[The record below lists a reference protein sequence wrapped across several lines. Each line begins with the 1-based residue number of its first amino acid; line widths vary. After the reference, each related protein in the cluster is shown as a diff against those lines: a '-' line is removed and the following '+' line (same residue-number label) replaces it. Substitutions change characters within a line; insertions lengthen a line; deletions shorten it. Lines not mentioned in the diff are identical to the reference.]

1 MADQAHMDLTSQD
14 EGEIIGYADP
24 WIASP
29 GQRVSVKVSSTV
41 PRFTW
46 SLARVIQGF
55 EHPKAPDVKYETV
68 ISPPPDSAAISG
80 SYKKAVCGSFAVVRS
95 WERYLRKHIIGLRLS
110 CYVQPWL
117 PEASHQ
123 QVLISTL
130 DVENSSG
137 VAIYLSASGTIGF
150 YVGTGTS
157 VEQGDTEIRLRRWK
171 WAELH
176 VSVLSDN
183 LSIDVTHLE
192 RLTETAPG
200 PSHYSYRMS
209 SPVQLDGRKPLTMA
223 AGFFFDAKTSATLA
237 TNMFNG
243 RLDSPRIDTTRDGLA
258 YKTWAKFDFALDM
271 SSDRIVDTSGNANH
285 GDLVNS
291 PTRAVKGYSWDG
303 SEPDWTKARYGYGAI
318 HFHDDDLDDAGWETD
333 FSFEVPRDA
342 VSGAYAVVVQSIDHS
357 EQISD
362 HIIFFVR
369 PAALDVPTD
378 SSGPKAA
385 IVLSTFTYLA
395 YANERMYDQ
404 NRASRISIAGGIQA
418 EKDPLWRHMVRR
430 PDLGCSVY
438 DDHNDGSGCVFSTAK
453 RPILNIRPRYVNWAF
468 NRPREFSADQ
478 LMIGFLEEKLG
489 RGGYD
494 VLTDHDLHTY
504 GVKALERYRVVVTG
518 SHPEY
523 PTLEVINAYAAFARN
538 GGHLMYLGGNGF
550 YWCSVVDSHRP
561 HRLEVRK
568 GDQGCRS
575 TELPAGER
583 VHSLNGAQ
591 GGLWRSRGRTPQS
604 LFGIGSC
611 ACGIGPGVPYRFVD
625 HITSSSSS
633 AWTWLLD
640 GLRPETGE
648 ERGNSVD
655 GFLIGTEGFGGGAS
669 GDEIDRMDLRLGTP
683 VNTVLLATSTGHDDS
698 FGVFNEEVMFPMVD
712 TVGTTCDKVRSDMV
726 VYETCGGGSVFS
738 VGSINWYCSLGWD
751 KYENNVARIT
761 WNVLKEFIRRGD
773 ERSTS

>member
-1 MADQAHMDLTSQD
+1 M
-14 EGEIIGYADP
+14 
-24 WIASP
+24 
-29 GQRVSVKVSSTV
+29 

-55 EHPKAPDVKYETV
+55 ENPRAPDVKYETV
-68 ISPPPDSAAISG
+68 ISSPPDSAAISG
-80 SYKKAVCGSFAVVRS
+80 SYKKAVCGSFAVVKS
-95 WERYLRKHIIGLRLS
+95 WGRYLRKDTVGLRLS

-117 PEASHQ
+117 PEAGHQ
-123 QVLISTL
+123 QVLMSTL
-130 DVENSSG
+130 DVGTSSG
-137 VAIYLSASGTIGF
+137 IAIYLSASGTLGF

-157 VEQGDTEIRLRRWK
+157 VEQCDTEIPLRRWK

-176 VSVLSDN
+176 VSVLSDI
-183 LSIDVTHLE
+183 LSIDITHLE

-200 PSHYSYRMS
+200 PSHYSHRMS
-209 SPVQLDGRKPLTMA
+209 SPVQLDGKQPLTMA
-223 AGFFFDAKTSATLA
+223 AGFFFDATTSTPHA

-243 RLDSPRIDTTRDGLA
+243 RLDSPKIYTTRDGLV

-291 PTRAVKGYSWDG
+291 PTRAVKGYNWDG

-318 HFHDDDLDDAGWETD
+318 HFHDDDLDDAAWATD

-342 VSGAYAVVVQSIDHS
+342 ISGAYAVVVQSTDHS

-362 HIIFFVR
+362 HVIFFVR
-369 PAALDVPTD
+369 PAALDVPTA

-404 NRASRISIAGGIQA
+404 NRASRISIAGGIQV
-418 EKDPLWRHMVRR
+418 EKDNLWRSMVRR

-453 RPILNIRPRYVNWAF
+453 RPILNIRPSYVNWAF

-489 RGGYD
+489 RGEYD
-494 VLTDHDLHTY
+494 VLTDHDLHKY
-504 GVKALERYRVVVTG
+504 GVKALERYSVVVTG

-523 PTLEVINAYAAFARN
+523 PTLEVLNAYAAFARN
-538 GGHLMYLGGNGF
+538 GGNIMYLGGNGF
-550 YWCSVVDSHRP
+550 YWCSVVDSYRP

-625 HITSSSSS
+625 HITGSPSS
-633 AWTWLLD
+633 AWKWFLE
-640 GLRPETGE
+640 GLKPEAGD
-648 ERGNSVD
+648 ERGNAAE
-655 GFLIGTEGFGGGAS
+655 GFLIGTKGFGGGAS

-683 VNTVLLATSTGHDDS
+683 VNTVLLASSTGHDDS

-712 TVGTTCDKVRSDMV
+712 TVGTKCDKVRSDMV
-726 VYETCGGGSVFS
+726 LYETCGGGSVFS

-773 ERSTS
+773 ERSNS

>member
-1 MADQAHMDLTSQD
+1 M
-14 EGEIIGYADP
+14 
-24 WIASP
+24 
-29 GQRVSVKVSSTV
+29 

-55 EHPKAPDVKYETV
+55 EHPRAPDVKYETV
-68 ISPPPDSAAISG
+68 ISPPPGSAAVSG
-80 SYKKAVCGSFAVVRS
+80 SYKKAVCGSFAVVKS
-95 WERYLRKHIIGLRLS
+95 WGRYLRNDITGLRLS

-117 PEASHQ
+117 PEAGHQ
-123 QVLISTL
+123 QVLMSTL
-130 DVENSSG
+130 DVGTSSG
-137 VAIYLSASGTIGF
+137 IATYLNSFGTIGC

-157 VEQGDTEIRLRRWK
+157 VEQCDTEIRLRRWK
-171 WAELH
+171 WAEMH
-176 VSVLSDN
+176 VSVLNDN
-183 LSIDVTHLE
+183 LSIDITHLE
-192 RLTETAPG
+192 RLTEAAPD
-200 PSHYSYRMS
+200 PSHFTHRMN
-209 SPVQLDGRKPLTMA
+209 SPVQLDGKQPLTMA
-223 AGFFFDAKTSATLA
+223 SGFFFDAKTSAPHA

-243 RLDSPRIDTTRDGLA
+243 RLDSPQIYTTSDGLA
-258 YKTWAKFDFALDM
+258 YKTWAKFDFALDI

-291 PTRAVKGYSWDG
+291 PTRAVKGYNWDG

-318 HFHDDDLDDAGWETD
+318 HFHDDDLDDAAWATD

-342 VSGAYAVVVQSIDHS
+342 ISGAYAVIVQSTDHS

-362 HIIFFVR
+362 HVIFFVR

-404 NRASRISIAGGIQA
+404 NRASRISIAGGIQV
-418 EKDPLWRHMVRR
+418 ENDKLWRSMVRR

-453 RPILNIRPRYVNWAF
+453 RPILNIRPGYVNWAF

-494 VLTDHDLHTY
+494 VLTDHDLHKY
-504 GVKALERYRVVVTG
+504 GIKALERYSVVVTG

-523 PTLEVINAYAAFARN
+523 PTLEVLNAYTAFARN
-538 GGHLMYLGGNGF
+538 GGNLMYLGGNGF
-550 YWCSVVDSHRP
+550 YWCSVVDSYRP

-625 HITSSSSS
+625 HITGSPSS
-633 AWTWLLD
+633 AWKWFLE
-640 GLRPETGE
+640 GLKPEAGD
-648 ERGNSVD
+648 ERGNAAE

-683 VNTVLLATSTGHDDS
+683 VNAVLLASSTGHDDS

-712 TVGTTCDKVRSDMV
+712 TVGTKCDKVRSDMV
-726 VYETCGGGSVFS
+726 LYETCGGGSVFS

-773 ERSTS
+773 ERSNS

>member
-1 MADQAHMDLTSQD
+1 M
-14 EGEIIGYADP
+14 
-24 WIASP
+24 
-29 GQRVSVKVSSTV
+29 
-41 PRFTW
+41 
-46 SLARVIQGF
+46 IQGF
-55 EHPKAPDVKYETV
+55 EHPNAPDVKYETV
-68 ISPPPDSAAISG
+68 ISPPPDSAAIPG
-80 SYKKAVCGSFAVVRS
+80 SYKKAVCGSFAVVKS
-95 WERYLRKHIIGLRLS
+95 WERLLRKGVIGLRLS

-117 PEASHQ
+117 PEAGHQ
-123 QVLISTL
+123 QVLMSTL

-137 VAIYLSASGTIGF
+137 VAIYLNTSGTVGF

-157 VEQGDTEIRLRRWK
+157 VEQRDTEIRLRRWK

-176 VSVLSDN
+176 VFVLSDK
-183 LSIDVTHLE
+183 LSIDITHLE

-200 PSHYSYRMS
+200 PSHYSHKMG
-209 SPVQLDGRKPLTMA
+209 SPISLDGKQPFTMA
-223 AGFFFDAKTSATLA
+223 AGFFLDATTLATHA

-243 RLDSPRIDTTRDGLA
+243 RLDSPKISTTRDGLA
-258 YKTWAKFDFALDM
+258 YNTWAKFDFALDT
-271 SSDRIVDTSGNANH
+271 SSDQVVDTSGNANH
-285 GDLVNS
+285 GDLINA
-291 PTRAVKGYSWDG
+291 PTRAVKGYNWDG

-318 HFHDDDLDDAGWETD
+318 HFHDDDLDDAAWATD

-342 VSGAYAVVVQSIDHS
+342 ISGAYAVIVKSIDHS

-362 HIIFFVR
+362 YITFFVR
-369 PAALDVPTD
+369 PAALDLPTD
-378 SSGPKAA
+378 NSGPKAA

-404 NRASRISIAGGIQA
+404 NRASRISISGGLQA
-418 EKDPLWRHMVRR
+418 DKDPLWRRMVRR
-430 PDLGCSVY
+430 PDLGCSIY

-453 RPILNIRPRYVNWAF
+453 RPILNIRPSYVNWAF

-494 VLTDHDLHTY
+494 VLTDHDLHKY
-504 GVKALERYRVVVTG
+504 GVKALERYRVVLTG

-523 PTLEVINAYAAFARN
+523 PTLEALNAYTAFARN
-538 GGHLMYLGGNGF
+538 GGHIMYLGGNGF

-568 GDQGCRS
+568 GDQGCRT

-583 VHSLNGAQ
+583 FHSLNGAQ

-625 HITSSSSS
+625 HITSSPSSV
-633 AWTWLLD
+633 WTWILD
-640 GLRPETGE
+640 GLKPETGDE
-648 ERGNSVD
+648 SRNAVE

-669 GDEIDRMDLRLGTP
+669 GDEIDRMDFRLGTP
-683 VNTVLLATSTGHDDS
+683 VNTVLLASSTGHDDS
-698 FGVFNEEVMFPMVD
+698 FGVFNEEIMFPMVN
-712 TVGTTCDKVRSDMV
+712 TVGTKCDKVRSDMV

-738 VGSINWYCSLGWD
+738 VGSINWYCSLGWN

-761 WNVLKEFIRRGD
+761 WSVLKEFIRRGD
-773 ERSTS
+773 ERATS

>member
-1 MADQAHMDLTSQD
+1 M
-14 EGEIIGYADP
+14 
-24 WIASP
+24 
-29 GQRVSVKVSSTV
+29 

-55 EHPKAPDVKYETV
+55 EHPRAPDVKYETV
-68 ISPPPDSAAISG
+68 ISPAPDTAVISG
-80 SYKKAVCGSFAVVRS
+80 SYKKAVCGSFAVVKS
-95 WERYLRKHIIGLRLS
+95 WERCIRKNIIGLRLS

-117 PEASHQ
+117 PEAGHQ
-123 QVLISTL
+123 QVLMSTL
-130 DVENSSG
+130 DVGNSSG
-137 VAIYLSASGTIGF
+137 IAIYLSTSGIIGF

-157 VEQGDTEIRLRRWK
+157 VEQCDTEIRLRRWK

-176 VSVLSDN
+176 VSVLRGK
-183 LSIDVTHLE
+183 LSIDITHLE

-200 PSHYSYRMS
+200 PSHYSHRMS
-209 SPVQLDGRKPLTMA
+209 SPIQLDGKQPLTMA
-223 AGFFFDAKTSATLA
+223 AGFFFDATTSAPHV

-243 RLDSPRIDTTRDGLA
+243 RLDSPKIDTTHDGLA

-271 SSDRIVDTSGNANH
+271 SSDRIVDTTGNANH
-285 GDLVNS
+285 GDLVNA
-291 PTRAVKGYSWDG
+291 PTRAVKGYNWDG

-318 HFHDDDLDDAGWETD
+318 HFHDDDLDDAAWATD

-342 VSGAYAVVVQSIDHS
+342 ISGAYVVIVQSLDHS
-357 EQISD
+357 KQISD
-362 HIIFFVR
+362 YITFFVR
-369 PAALDVPTD
+369 PAALDVPTGI
-378 SSGPKAA
+378 SGPKAA

-404 NRASRISIAGGIQA
+404 NRASRISISGGIQA
-418 EKDPLWRHMVRR
+418 EKDALWRCMVRR

-453 RPILNIRPRYVNWAF
+453 RPILNIRPGYINWAF

-478 LMIGFLEEKLG
+478 MMIGFLEEKLG

-494 VLTDHDLHTY
+494 VLTDHDLHKY

-523 PTLEVINAYAAFARN
+523 PTLEVLNAYTAFARN

-561 HRLEVRK
+561 HRLEIRK
-568 GDQGCRS
+568 GDQGCRT

-604 LFGIGSC
+604 LFGVGSC
-611 ACGIGPGVPYRFVD
+611 ACGIGPGVPYRFMD
-625 HITSSSSS
+625 HITNSSSS

-640 GLRPETGE
+640 GLNPENGD
-648 ERGNSVD
+648 ERGDAVE
-655 GFLIGTEGFGGGAS
+655 GFLIGTKGFGGGAS

-683 VNTVLLATSTGHDDS
+683 VNTVLLASSTGHDDS
-698 FGVFNEEVMFPMVD
+698 FGVFNEEIMFPMVN
-712 TVGTTCDKVRSDMV
+712 TVGTKCDKVRSDMV

>member
-1 MADQAHMDLTSQD
+1 M
-14 EGEIIGYADP
+14 
-24 WIASP
+24 
-29 GQRVSVKVSSTV
+29 

-55 EHPKAPDVKYETV
+55 EHAKAPDFKYETV
-68 ISPPPDSAAISG
+68 ISPTSDSAVVQG
-80 SYKKAVCGSFAVVRS
+80 SYKKAACGSFAVVKS
-95 WERYLRKHIIGLRLS
+95 WERYMRKDIIGLRFS

-117 PEASHQ
+117 PEAGHQ
-123 QVLISTL
+123 QVLMSTL
-130 DVENSSG
+130 DVQNSSG
-137 VAIYLSASGTIGF
+137 IAIYLSTSGTIGF
-150 YVGTGTS
+150 HVGTGNS
-157 VEQGDTEIRLRRWK
+157 VHQYDTEIGLRRWK

-176 VSVLSDN
+176 MSVLNDN
-183 LSIDVTHLE
+183 LSIDIIHLE

-200 PSHYSYRMS
+200 PSHYSHKMS
-209 SPVQLDGRKPLTMA
+209 SPVQLDGKLPLTMA
-223 AGFFFDAKTSATLA
+223 AGYFFDAKTAAPHA

-243 RLDSPRIDTTRDGLA
+243 RLDSPQIYTTRDEISYTA
-258 YKTWAKFDFALDM
+258 WAKFDFALDM

-285 GDLVNS
+285 GDLINA
-291 PTRAVKGYSWDG
+291 PTRAVKGYNWDG

-318 HFHDDDLDDAGWETD
+318 HFHDDDLDDAAWATD
-333 FSFEVPRDA
+333 FSFEVPKDA
-342 VSGAYAVVVQSIDHS
+342 LSGAYAVVVQSIDHPKK
-357 EQISD
+357 ISD

-369 PAALDVPTD
+369 PAALDGPAD
-378 SSGPKAA
+378 SSGPKVA

-404 NRASRISIAGGIQA
+404 NRASRISISGGIQA
-418 EKDPLWRHMVRR
+418 EKDPLWRSMVRR
-430 PDLGCSVY
+430 SDLGCSVY

-453 RPILNIRPRYVNWAF
+453 RPILNIRPGYVNWAF
-468 NRPREFSADQ
+468 SRPREFSADQ

-494 VLTDHDLHTY
+494 VLTDHDLHKY
-504 GVKALERYRVVVTG
+504 GVTALERYRVVVTG

-523 PTLEVINAYAAFARN
+523 PTLEVLNAYTAFARN

-550 YWCSVVDSHRP
+550 YWCSVVDHQRP

-583 VHSLNGAQ
+583 IHSLNGAQ

-611 ACGIGPGVPYRFVD
+611 ACGIGPGVPYRLVD
-625 HITSSSSS
+625 HVTSSSSS
-633 AWTWLLD
+633 AWTWLID
-640 GLRPETGE
+640 GLKSETSND
-648 ERGNSVD
+648 ERGNALE

-669 GDEIDRMDLRLGTP
+669 GDEMDRMDLRLGTP
-683 VNTVLLATSTGHDDS
+683 INTVLLASSTGHDDS
-698 FGVFNEEVMFPMVD
+698 FGVFNEEIMFPMIN
-712 TVGTTCDKVRSDMV
+712 TVGTKCDKVRSDMV
-726 VYETCGGGSVFS
+726 MYETCGGGSVFS
-738 VGSINWYCSLGWD
+738 VGSINWYGSLGWN

-761 WNVLKEFIRRGD
+761 WNVLKEFMRRGD
-773 ERSTS
+773 ERLSC